1 MKLKSIYLCMALAI
15 LFAGCEQDGEYNPAK
30 KIARIYEASSYQ
42 YDTYSST
49 TPKHLSEVWN
59 WDGNRLTSIDDYSY
73 NSSTGKTTNN
83 GTTRFVYDGK
93 KVSRILGNYD
103 DYDFDTR
110 ITYNN
115 DGYDK
120 VTTYDE
126 GALVYDL
133 KYTYKG
139 GKVVKV
145 DFTYYGTY
153 DVPAKTMPMLSF
165 FVPQSMAQDVTEK
178 VAFCAAASQTKAVQ
192 SSVETYTY
200 TFTYQGDNVSIMEG
214 KDNNS
219 TSAVKC
225 NFKYDTKNNPYY
237 HSFQYLADTGEDH
250 PIPHSKNNV
259 IEETH
264 TNWDGEFVIYNYDY
278 VYEGNWPIEKR
289 YAYRSGSS
297 YSTTTTYYEYQ

>member
-42 YDTYSST
+42 NDAYSST

-59 WDGNRLTSIDDYSY
+59 WDGNRLTSIDSY
-73 NSSTGKTTNN
+73 EYTSSTGKTTFDY
-83 GTTRFVYDGK
+83 TTRFVYDGK
-93 KVSRILGNYD
+93 KVSRIYYGDNYE
-103 DYDFDTR
+103 TR

-120 VTTYDE
+120 LTTYDE
-126 GALVYDL
+126 GALVWDF

-145 DFTYYGTY
+145 DFTYYGTYY

-165 FVPQSMAQDVTEK
+165 FVPQSMAQDVT
-178 VAFCAAASQTKAVQ
+178 VRATRRAAASQTKAVQ

-200 TFTYQGDNVSIMEG
+200 TFTYQGDNVSIMEV

-237 HSFQYLADTGEDH
+237 HSFQYLAEDTEY
-250 PIPHSKNNV
+250 PSIPHSKNNV
-259 IEETH
+259 IEEAWTY
-264 TNWDGEFVIYNYDY
+264 WDGVDIDNYDY

-297 YSTTTTYYEYQ
+297 YSTTTIYYEYQ